1 MLKLLRMALFASL
14 TALGTFIAVPLPY
27 VVIGH
32 PQLPGASEWV
42 YWHALGLGIYT
53 TSAQGLAVA
62 VAGTMLGPVGAFVSQ
77 LGYLAMGLMGVPVFA
92 DGGGV
97 AYMHTTGFAYLVA
110 FPFAAWLMARV
121 ARRGGTRRRLFGLM
135 AGQVLI
141 MAVGTLYEVRHSGSL
156 AAREAWLTFAW
167 PLVQTLP
174 SQMLAMLP
182 FAVLGGMGD
191 RVRLSLPV
199 PATAPERTAL
209 GRPSEGASRTIP
221 PSRQLPGPPKRLELT
236 DGPKHP
242 KRLEG
247 PPARLS
253 LPEEPK

>member
-27 VVIGH
+27 VVVGH
-32 PQLPGASEWV
+32 PQLPGATEWV

-53 TSAQGLAVA
+53 TSAQGIAVA
-62 VAGTMLGPVGAFVSQ
+62 VAGTLLGPVGAFVSQ
-77 LGYLAMGLMGVPVFA
+77 LGYLAMGLVGVPVFA

-97 AYMHTTGFAYLVA
+97 AYMHTTGFAYLLA

-121 ARRGGTRRRLFGLM
+121 AQTGGTRWRLFGLM

-141 MAVGTLYEVRHSGSL
+141 MAVGTLYEVTHSGPL
-156 AAREAWLTFAW
+156 AVREAWLTFAW
-167 PLVQTLP
+167 PLIQTLP

-191 RVRLSLPV
+191 RFRRSLPMAA
-199 PATAPERTAL
+199 PPPERTAL
-209 GRPSEGASRTIP
+209 PLPPESAARTIP

-247 PPARLS
+247 PPTRIS